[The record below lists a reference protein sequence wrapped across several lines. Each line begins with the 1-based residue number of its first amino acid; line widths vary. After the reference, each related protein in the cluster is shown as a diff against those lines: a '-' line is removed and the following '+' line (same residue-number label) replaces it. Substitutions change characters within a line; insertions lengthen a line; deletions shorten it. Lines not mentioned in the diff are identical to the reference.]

1 MGDIEYPYVDQN
13 VVTTTPLHES
23 LFNKIDGQLVGLT
36 ERIGGT
42 WTDATRPTPSEG
54 VPHPIGWNT
63 DRASYELWDGA
74 AWVQI
79 AVAGGGSGPSPLDF
93 LCTCEESIQLR
104 DMVAQSTT
112 ANKVILASANNI
124 LTEALGCVYSKPT
137 TTTALVRSLGEVK
150 GFAGLTP
157 RDRIFLSTVPGEYL
171 INPDFNPIPP
181 EYKIIQELGVAVS
194 ATTIVVA
201 MSHTIQIE

>member
-1 MGDIEYPYVDQN
+1 MGDIEYPYEKRIILSTTLLCPEFITKLDDQ
-13 VVTTTPLHES
+13 VEGV
-23 LFNKIDGQLVGLT
+23 T

-63 DRASYELWDGA
+63 DRMAYELWDGT
-74 AWVQI
+74 AWVQF
-79 AVAGGGSGPSPLDF
+79 AVAGGGSGPSPLDL
-93 LCTCEESIQLR
+93 LCACEESIQVR

-112 ANKVILASANNI
+112 ANKVIPACADDV

-137 TTTALVRSLGEVK
+137 PTTALVRALGEVN

-157 RDRIFLSTVPGEYL
+157 RDRVFLSTVPGEYL
-171 INPDFNPIPP
+171 INPNFSPIP
-181 EYKIIQELGVAVS
+181 EEFKIIQRLGTAIS
-194 ATTIVVA
+194 TNTIVV
-201 MSHTIQIE
+201 TPRVVIEIE